1 MKRTLIILGLV
12 IATGCGNDPMPKP
25 KAFLSLNYPDPV
37 YTRSKTELPFSF
49 DQNNIALIKDGITY
63 NESDGS
69 MGVNIDYPK
78 LKGTIYLTYKPVRG
92 NLIALLKD
100 AQNLTQKHTIK
111 ADAIEGSQFENPK
124 AKVYGMFYE
133 VGGNAASQSQFY
145 ATDSTEH
152 FLSGSLYFYAKP
164 NYDSI
169 YPAAVYLKKDI
180 QRIMESLEWKE

>member
-12 IATGCGNDPMPKP
+12 LTTSCANDPLPKP
-25 KAFLSLNYPDPV
+25 KAFLSLNYPAPV
-37 YTRSKTELPFSF
+37 YQRSKAELPFSF
-49 DQNNIALIKDGITY
+49 DQNKIAAIKDEIKY
-63 NESDGS
+63 NAEDGS

-78 LKGTIYLTYKPVRG
+78 LKGTIYLTYKPVRE
-92 NLIALLKD
+92 NLIELLKD

-111 ADAIEGSQFENPK
+111 ADEIEGSQFENPK
-124 AKVYGMFYE
+124 VRVYGMFYE

-145 ATDSTEH
+145 ATDSTNH

-169 YPAAVYLKKDI
+169 YPAAVYLKNDI
-180 QRIMESLEWKE
+180 RQFMESLQWEE